1 MAKEQLKNEFLT
13 IEVNT
18 MGAELQSIKDN
29 DGHEYLWQADPDYWP
44 RHSPILFPIVC
55 GLWEGKYRIDGYE
68 YKMERHGFA
77 RDMEFTV
84 ISKSDTK
91 VTMALH
97 DTPETHRQ
105 YPFHFNLGVTYRLD
119 GKKIHV
125 IWHVENTDNNE
136 IHFQIGGHPAFYV
149 PGTESG
155 KSLKGKMRF
164 DDGGMVE
171 RVFGDVEG
179 CIRPG
184 RYAMEGLHEGI
195 WSFTEESFKNDAVII
210 DRCQLSEVTLLNEDE
225 EPHVTVRFKA
235 PAVGIWSPYGK
246 HAPFVCIEPWYGIH
260 DKAYYQGDFKEKQ
273 YMNHLQPGS
282 SFMSEYTIEIK

>member
-1 MAKEQLKNEFLT
+1 M
-13 IEVNT
+13 
-18 MGAELQSIKDN
+18 
-29 DGHEYLWQADPDYWP
+29 
-44 RHSPILFPIVC
+44 
-55 GLWEGKYRIDGYE
+55 
-68 YKMERHGFA
+68 
-77 RDMEFTV
+77 
-84 ISKSDTK
+84 
-91 VTMALH
+91 
-97 DTPETHRQ
+97 
-105 YPFHFNLGVTYRLD
+105 
-119 GKKIHV
+119 

-149 PGTESG
+149 PGVEGG
-155 KSLKGKMRF
+155 KTLKGKMRF
-164 DDGGMVE
+164 DDSGVIE

-184 RYAMEGLHEGI
+184 RFTLEDCRDGM

-210 DRCQLSEVTLLNEDE
+210 DRCQLSEVALLDEDE

-260 DKAYYQGDFKEKQ
+260 DKAYYKGDFKEKQ